1 MKTPT
6 KVGSN
11 WHSGFREG
19 KCKSLQTRT
28 DTFVGL
34 NIEEQVHV
42 FYTSI
47 IALKH
52 YGTRKNLVQSVKYNI
67 LERPKAEKFFP
78 IYNILHFS
86 LT

>member
-1 MKTPT
+1 LVPI
-6 KVGSN
+6 G
-11 WHSGFREG
+11 SGFRKG
-19 KCKSLQTRT
+19 KCKSLWTRT
-28 DTFVGL
+28 DIFAGL
-34 NIEEQVHV
+34 NIVKQVHV
-42 FYTSI
+42 LYTSI

-52 YGTRKNLVQSVKYNI
+52 YGKRKNLVQSMKSNI